1 MPSIHGYS
9 GMRKRATTISTI
21 FGTALLAIACY
32 LTSGVAT
39 YAADFSGVWASDKA
53 VCNKVFVKKG
63 NSVSFADDADLYG
76 SGLIIEGN
84 KFIGKIATC
93 TIKSTKED
101 GAVTHMLLGCATGI
115 MNDDFQFSLKT
126 IDANKIQRIFPGMPE
141 LATYFVRC
149 SL

>member
-1 MPSIHGYS
+1 MPSIHSCS
-9 GMRKRATTISTI
+9 GMRKRATTISA
-21 FGTALLAIACY
+21 TALLAIACY
-32 LTSGVAT
+32 LTSGFAAR
-39 YAADFSGVWASDKA
+39 AADFTGVWATDKA

-63 NSVSFADDADLYG
+63 NGVAFADDADLYG

-84 KFIGKIATC
+84 KLIGKVATC

-101 GAVTHMLLGCATGI
+101 GAVTHMLLICATGI
-115 MNDDFQFSLKT
+115 MNDNFQFSLKT

-141 LATYFVRC
+141 LATYYFRC